1 MTHSKRYI
9 ALIVAASAAALVAA
23 CDQADNETMG
33 QQLDRSADAMQSAA
47 NEAGTNVQEAA
58 RDLQAAGSQAGE
70 AVTEGANDVAITT
83 KVKAA
88 LAADGALSATDIE
101 VDTEAGR
108 VALSGT
114 APDEAARE
122 RATSLVTAIE
132 GVVAVENRLIVE
144 KNS

>member
-33 QQLDRSADAMQSAA
+33 QQLDRSADAVQSAA

>member
-33 QQLDRSADAMQSAA
+33 QQLDRSADAVQSAA

-122 RATSLVTAIE
+122 RATSLDTAIE